1 MGSSWCQ
8 TLRHPLTQSLARLVV
23 GLNPGPAGYQGARK
37 AQREGRSGL
46 WSFFDRVNMLGVE
59 GEIILDR
66 RDGSVWGLITP
77 HSIDRTLAAERNA
90 EVGGVPLVGQ

>member
-1 MGSSWCQ
+1 MNPRNVKLLDRILRIAAGSPSVPSGGGHC
-8 TLRHPLTQSLARLVV
+8 T
-23 GLNPGPAGYQGARK
+23 
-37 AQREGRSGL
+37 ERSGL
-46 WSFFDRVNMLGVE
+46 WSFFDRVNTLGVE

-90 EVGGVPLVGQ
+90 EVAAIPLVRAVGRAICPRQ